1 MFGMDTMT
9 VNKIA
14 GALLGS
20 GLLVMGLNI
29 LADSV
34 YHAEKPEQAAIAI
47 EVAEGGSETA
57 AAEEQKVSLATL
69 LASAN
74 ADEGQKVFKKCS
86 SCHTNEE
93 GGANKT
99 GPNLYGIVGRPI
111 GTHDG
116 YSYSNALKEK
126 SSENWSY
133 ENIYAFLANPKGF
146 ANGTKMAFKLSK
158 SEDRA
163 NLLAYLQTLSG
174 SPVPFPTE

>member
-57 AAEEQKVSLATL
+57 AAEARSHAIPPGSFLATRS
-69 LASAN
+69 AS
-74 ADEGQKVFKKCS
+74 
-86 SCHTNEE
+86 
-93 GGANKT
+93 
-99 GPNLYGIVGRPI
+99 
-111 GTHDG
+111 
-116 YSYSNALKEK
+116 
-126 SSENWSY
+126 
-133 ENIYAFLANPKGF
+133 
-146 ANGTKMAFKLSK
+146 
-158 SEDRA
+158 
-163 NLLAYLQTLSG
+163 
-174 SPVPFPTE
+174 